1 MTILRP
7 GVMSKTTSY
16 DPTVHDYINAKGH
29 YQHRMKCDVRML
41 KPPLLTESN
50 VRQTF
55 TKELKQ
61 NALLLNSHVK
71 GVLCNCLS
79 HKTL

>member
-1 MTILRP
+1 
-7 GVMSKTTSY
+7 MSETVRY

-29 YQHRMKCDVRML
+29 YQRRMKCDVRML

-55 TKELKQ
+55 TEELKQ
-61 NALLLNSHVK
+61 NVLLLNSHVE
-71 GVLCNCLS
+71 GVLFNSLP
-79 HKTL
+79 